1 MKKGRV
7 LDKEAMKNLKPIL
20 VVVALLATMLP
31 CGHAAVHHDHHH
43 DADMGLCEVAV
54 DPCSCHS
61 CGDRPCVGKVE
72 IQTDRTSDTTPIEQP
87 PISFVLFILP
97 ETNSA
102 LRQARPPSFGM
113 LAALQTVQ
121 LLI

>member
-1 MKKGRV
+1 MN
-7 LDKEAMKNLKPIL
+7 MLKHIL

-31 CGHAAVHHDHHH
+31 CVHAAVHHDHHH
-43 DADMGLCEVAV
+43 DADKGLCEVAA

-61 CGDRPCVGKVE
+61 CEHQPCADKNK
-72 IQTDRTSDTTPIEQP
+72 IQGNRTLDTTTIEQP
-87 PISFVLFILP
+87 PISAILFVLP

-102 LRQARPPSFGM
+102 LRPARPPSPGI
-113 LAALQTVQ
+113 LASIRTVQ